1 MYQTQL
7 LIRKQLT
14 AAWRYR
20 WPAIFLGWLVCAA
33 GWVGVMKIPNVYEA
47 NARLYIDADAILTP
61 LLRGISMD
69 SSLQAQV
76 DLLSRTLMSRPNLE
90 KLVSKT
96 DLNLQVDTPA
106 QKQALV
112 ARLSTDIKLVPQTR
126 SLFEISYRNESAK
139 LAYDIVQ
146 AMLTAFVEGKAGNNR
161 NDLENANRFIESQ
174 IGFYERQLRESE
186 RRRAEFRT
194 RYTDLLPSD
203 DGTSRL
209 QGAVEAVRSLSGQ
222 IADAQARRVSLA
234 KELAGTPPLLVSES
248 SAVASSG
255 GGGSPRLEAEQ
266 QKLRELRLRLTDAH
280 PDVIAQQQLV
290 AAMRSGKLGR
300 DPGEVTAS
308 RPAVASAPA
317 VANPVYEQLK
327 VRMVDTDSSISSLQ
341 RQLADASKERE
352 RLDAIARSAPG
363 LQAEALNLDRDY
375 GVLQTNYSALLARR
389 ESMRISAAAEANAD
403 QVKIQVIEPPLIPT
417 VPVAPQR
424 SKLITGVLVAGLAAG
439 IGLALVLVQLDQSFH
454 TTDDLRHL
462 GYPVVGGVS
471 LLGATVPL
479 FRRLVTV
486 SSFAVAII
494 VPCIIYGGLLVRLMR
509 SGSA

>member
-1 MYQTQL
+1 MYQTQQ

-47 NARLYIDADAILTP
+47 DARLYIDADAILTP

-106 QKQALV
+106 EKQAMV
-112 ARLSTDIKLVPQTR
+112 AKLSNEIRLIPQTR
-126 SLFEISYRNESAK
+126 SLFVISYRNESPK

-161 NDLENANRFIESQ
+161 TDLENANRFIESQ
-174 IGFYERQLRESE
+174 LAFYERQLRDSE
-186 RRRAEFRT
+186 RRRAEFRA
-194 RYTDLLPSD
+194 RYIDLLPG
-203 DGTSRL
+203 DGGSSRL

-234 KELAGTPPLLVSES
+234 KELAGTPPLLVTES
-248 SAVASSG
+248 TGGG
-255 GGGSPRLEAEQ
+255 GGGSPRLEAEE

-280 PDVIAQQQLV
+280 PDVIGQRQV
-290 AAMRSGKLGR
+290 IAAIRSGKLGR
-300 DPGEVTAS
+300 DPSDAP
-308 RPAVASAPA
+308 RAAAPAAPA
-317 VANPVYEQLK
+317 VPNPVYEQLK
-327 VRMVDTDSSISSLQ
+327 VRLVDTDASISSLQ
-341 RQLADASKERE
+341 RQLADATKERD
-352 RLDAIARSAPG
+352 RLDAIAKGAPG

-375 GVLQTNYSALLARR
+375 GVLQTNYSALLSRR

-403 QVKIQVIEPPLIPT
+403 QVKIQVIEPPLVPT

-439 IGLALVLVQLDQSFH
+439 LGLALLLVQLDQSFH
-454 TTDDLRHL
+454 TTDDLRDL
-462 GYPVVGGVS
+462 GYPVAGGVS
-471 LLGATVPL
+471 LLGNAVPL
-479 FRRLVTV
+479 SRRWVTV
-486 SSFAVAII
+486 SSFAIALLL
-494 VPCIIYGGLLVRLMR
+494 PCIIYGGLIIRLIR
-509 SGSA
+509 SGAA

>member
-33 GWVGVMKIPNVYEA
+33 GWVGVMKIPNTYEA
-47 NARLYIDADAILTP
+47 DARLYIDADAILTP

-106 QKQALV
+106 EKQALV
-112 ARLSTDIKLVPQTR
+112 AKLSTEIKLIPQTR
-126 SLFEISYRNESAK
+126 NLFVISYRNENPK

-161 NDLENANRFIESQ
+161 SDLENANRFIESQ
-174 IGFYERQLRESE
+174 LGFYERQLRDSE
-186 RRRAEFRT
+186 RRRADFRT
-194 RYTDLLPSD
+194 RYVDLLPG
-203 DGTSRL
+203 DGGASRL

-222 IADAQARRVSLA
+222 IADAQARRMSLA
-234 KELAGTPPLLVSES
+234 KELAGTPPLLV
-248 SAVASSG
+248 ADATG
-255 GGGSPRLEAEQ
+255 GGAGGSPRLEAEE

-280 PDVIAQQQLV
+280 PDVIAQRQLI
-290 AAMRSGKLGR
+290 AAMRAGKLGR
-300 DPGEVTAS
+300 DPGDIS
-308 RPAVASAPA
+308 RVPQAGAPA
-317 VANPVYEQLK
+317 VPNPVYEQLK
-327 VRMVDTDSSISSLQ
+327 VRLVDTDASISSLQ
-341 RQLADASKERE
+341 RQLADATKERD
-352 RLDAIARSAPG
+352 RLDAIAKSAPG

-375 GVLQTNYSALLARR
+375 SVLQTNYSALLARR

-403 QVKIQVIEPPLIPT
+403 QVKIQVIEPPLVPS

-424 SKLITGVLVAGLAAG
+424 GKLITGVLVAGLAAG
-439 IGLALVLVQLDQSFH
+439 LGLALVLVQLDQSFH
-454 TTDDLRHL
+454 TTDDLRSI

-471 LLGATVPL
+471 LLGAGVPL
-479 FRRLVTV
+479 IRRFFSM
-486 SSFAVAII
+486 SSFAVAILL
-494 VPCIIYGGLLVRLMR
+494 PCIIYGGLLIRLIR
-509 SGSA
+509 SGAA

>member
-7 LIRKQLT
+7 LIRKQLK

-126 SLFEISYRNESAK
+126 NLFEISYRNESAK
-139 LAYDIVQ
+139 LSYDIVQ

-161 NDLENANRFIESQ
+161 SDLENANRFIESQ

-194 RYTDLLPSD
+194 RYTDLLPG
-203 DGTSRL
+203 DGGSSRL

-234 KELAGTPPLLVSES
+234 KELAGTPPLLVSEPTGVTS
-248 SAVASSG
+248 S
-255 GGGSPRLEAEQ
+255 GGGSPRLEAEE
-266 QKLRELRLRLTDAH
+266 QKLGELRLRLTDAH
-280 PDVIAQQQLV
+280 PDVVAQRQLI
-290 AAMRSGKLGR
+290 AAMRSGKMGR
-300 DPGEVTAS
+300 DPASNVS
-308 RPAVASAPA
+308 RPTVGSAPA
-317 VANPVYEQLK
+317 VPNPVYEQLK

-341 RQLADASKERE
+341 RQLADSSKERE
-352 RLDAIARSAPG
+352 RLEIIAKSAPG

-403 QVKIQVIEPPLIPT
+403 QVKIQVIEPPLVPS

-439 IGLALVLVQLDQSFH
+439 VGLALVLVQLDQSFH

-479 FRRLVTV
+479 LRRLVTV
-486 SSFAVAII
+486 SSFAAAII
-494 VPCIIYGGLLVRLMR
+494 LPCLIYGGLLVRLAR
-509 SGSA
+509 SGAA

>member
-20 WPAIFLGWLVCAA
+20 WPAVFLGWLVCAA
-33 GWVGVMKIPNVYEA
+33 GWVGVMKIPNTYEA
-47 NARLYIDADAILTP
+47 DARLYIDADAILTP

-106 QKQALV
+106 EKQAMV
-112 ARLSTDIKLVPQTR
+112 ARLSTEIKLVPQTR
-126 SLFEISYRNESAK
+126 NLFVITYRNENPK

-161 NDLENANRFIESQ
+161 TDLENANRFIESQ
-174 IGFYERQLRESE
+174 LGFYERQLRDSE
-186 RRRAEFRT
+186 RRRAEFRA
-194 RYTDLLPSD
+194 RYTDLLPG
-203 DGTSRL
+203 DGGSSRL

-248 SAVASSG
+248 TGGGG
-255 GGGSPRLEAEQ
+255 GGGSPRLEAEE

-280 PDVIAQQQLV
+280 PDVIAQKQV
-290 AAMRSGKLGR
+290 IAAMRSGKLGR
-300 DPGEVTAS
+300 DPGEAPRAFVPNT
-308 RPAVASAPA
+308 PA

-327 VRMVDTDSSISSLQ
+327 VRLVDTDASISSLQ
-341 RQLADASKERE
+341 RQLADATKERD
-352 RLDAIARSAPG
+352 RLDSIAKSSPG

-375 GVLQTNYSALLARR
+375 GVLQTNYSALLSRR

-424 SKLITGVLVAGLAAG
+424 SKLISGVLVAGLAAG
-439 IGLALVLVQLDQSFH
+439 IGLALLLVQLDQSFH
-454 TTDDLRHL
+454 TTDDLRNL

-471 LLGATVPL
+471 LLGATVPVV
-479 FRRLVTV
+479 RRLVTI
-486 SSFAVAII
+486 SSFAIAVLL
-494 VPCIIYGGLLVRLMR
+494 PCLIYGGLLLRLLR
-509 SGSA
+509 SGAA

>member
-20 WPAIFLGWLVCAA
+20 WPAVFLGWLVCAA
-33 GWVGVMKIPNVYEA
+33 GWVGVMKIPNTYEA
-47 NARLYIDADAILTP
+47 DARLYIDADAILTP

-106 QKQALV
+106 EKQAMV
-112 ARLSTDIKLVPQTR
+112 GRLSTEIKLVPQTR
-126 SLFEISYRNESAK
+126 NLFVISYRNENPK

-161 NDLENANRFIESQ
+161 SDLENANRFIESQ
-174 IGFYERQLRESE
+174 LAFYERQLRDSE
-186 RRRAEFRT
+186 RRRAEFRA
-194 RYTDLLPSD
+194 RYTDLLPG
-203 DGTSRL
+203 DGGSSRL

-234 KELAGTPPLLVSES
+234 KELAGTPPLLVTES
-248 SAVASSG
+248 VGGGSG
-255 GGGSPRLEAEQ
+255 GGGSPRLEAEE

-280 PDVIAQQQLV
+280 PDVIAQKQV
-290 AAMRSGKLGR
+290 IAAMRSGKLGR
-300 DPGEVTAS
+300 DPGEAPRVSA
-308 RPAVASAPA
+308 PNAPA
-317 VANPVYEQLK
+317 VPNPVYEQLK
-327 VRMVDTDSSISSLQ
+327 VRLVDTDASISSLQ
-341 RQLADASKERE
+341 RQLADATKERD
-352 RLDAIARSAPG
+352 RLDAIAKSAPG

-375 GVLQTNYSALLARR
+375 GVLQTNYSALLSRR

-403 QVKIQVIEPPLIPT
+403 QVKIQIIEPPLVPT
-417 VPVAPQR
+417 IPVAPQR

-439 IGLALVLVQLDQSFH
+439 LGLALLLVQLDQSFH
-454 TTDDLRHL
+454 TTDDLRSL

-471 LLGATVPL
+471 LLGTTVPL
-479 FRRLVTV
+479 ARRLITI
-486 SSFAVAII
+486 STFAAAILL
-494 VPCIIYGGLLVRLMR
+494 PCVIYGGLLIRLLR
-509 SGSA
+509 NGTA

>member
-20 WPAIFLGWLVCAA
+20 WPAVFLGWLVCAA
-33 GWVGVMKIPNVYEA
+33 GWVGVMKIPNTYEA
-47 NARLYIDADAILTP
+47 DARLYIDADAILTP

-106 QKQALV
+106 EKQAMV
-112 ARLSTDIKLVPQTR
+112 ARLSTEIKLVPQTR
-126 SLFEISYRNESAK
+126 NLFVISYRNENPK

-161 NDLENANRFIESQ
+161 TDLENANRFIESQ
-174 IGFYERQLRESE
+174 LGFYERQLRDSE
-186 RRRAEFRT
+186 RRRAEFRA
-194 RYTDLLPSD
+194 RYTDLLPG
-203 DGTSRL
+203 DGGSSRL

-234 KELAGTPPLLVSES
+234 KELAGTPPILVTES
-248 SAVASSG
+248 TGG
-255 GGGSPRLEAEQ
+255 GGGSPRLEAEE

-280 PDVIAQQQLV
+280 PDVIAQKQV
-290 AAMRSGKLGR
+290 IAAMRSGKLGR
-300 DPGEVTAS
+300 DPSDAPRAS
-308 RPAVASAPA
+308 VPNAPA
-317 VANPVYEQLK
+317 VPNPVYEQLK
-327 VRMVDTDSSISSLQ
+327 VRLVDTDASISSLQ
-341 RQLADASKERE
+341 RQLADATKERD
-352 RLDAIARSAPG
+352 RLDAIAKSSPG

-375 GVLQTNYSALLARR
+375 GVLQTNYSALLSRR

-403 QVKIQVIEPPLIPT
+403 QVKIQIIEPPLVPT

-424 SKLITGVLVAGLAAG
+424 SKLISAVLVAGLAAG
-439 IGLALVLVQLDQSFH
+439 TGLALLLVQLDQSFH
-454 TTDDLRHL
+454 TTEDLRHL

-471 LLGATVPL
+471 LLGATVPVM
-479 FRRLVTV
+479 RRLVTI
-486 SSFAVAII
+486 STFAIAILL
-494 VPCIIYGGLLVRLMR
+494 PCVIYGGLLIRLLR
-509 SGSA
+509 SGAA

>member
-7 LIRKQLT
+7 LIRKQLA

-33 GWVGVMKIPNVYEA
+33 GWVGVLKIPNTYEA
-47 NARLYIDADAILTP
+47 DARLYIDADAILTP

-112 ARLSTDIKLVPQTR
+112 ARLSNEIKLVPQTR
-126 SLFEISYRNESAK
+126 NLFVISYRNENPK

-161 NDLENANRFIESQ
+161 TDLENANRFIESQ
-174 IGFYERQLRESE
+174 IGFYERQLRDSE
-186 RRRAEFRT
+186 RRRAEFRA

-203 DGTSRL
+203 GGTSRL
-209 QGAVEAVRSLSGQ
+209 QGALEAVRSMSGQ

-234 KELAGTPPLLVSES
+234 KELAGTPPLLVTES
-248 SAVASSG
+248 TGGSG
-255 GGGSPRLEAEQ
+255 GGGSPRLEAEE
-266 QKLRELRLRLTDAH
+266 QKLRELRFRLTDAH
-280 PDVIAQQQLV
+280 PDVIAQKQV
-290 AAMRSGKLGR
+290 IAAMRSGKLGR
-300 DPGEVTAS
+300 DPAETS
-308 RPAVASAPA
+308 RAPSNSAPA
-317 VANPVYEQLK
+317 VPNPVYEQLK
-327 VRMVDTDSSISSLQ
+327 VRLVDTDASISSLQ
-341 RQLADASKERE
+341 RQLADATKERE
-352 RLDAIARSAPG
+352 RLETIAKSAPG

-403 QVKIQVIEPPLIPT
+403 QVKIQIIEPPIVPT

-424 SKLITGVLVAGLAAG
+424 SKLLTAVLVAGLAG
-439 IGLALVLVQLDQSFH
+439 GVGLALILVQLDQSFH

-471 LLGATVPL
+471 LLGATEPL
-479 FRRLVTV
+479 FRRMVSI
-486 SSFAVAII
+486 SSFAVALI
-494 VPCIIYGGLLVRLMR
+494 VPCVIYGGLLMRLLR
-509 SGSA
+509 SGAA

>member
-7 LIRKQLT
+7 LIRKQLK

-47 NARLYIDADAILTP
+47 DARLYIDADAILTP
-61 LLRGISMD
+61 LLKGISMD

-76 DLLSRTLMSRPNLE
+76 ELLSRTLMSRPNLE

-112 ARLSTDIKLVPQTR
+112 ARLSSDIKLVPQTR
-126 SLFEISYRNESAK
+126 NLFVISYRNENPK

-161 NDLENANRFIESQ
+161 SDLENANRFIESQ
-174 IGFYERQLRESE
+174 IGFYERQLRDSE

-194 RYTDLLPSD
+194 RYTDLLPTD
-203 DGTSRL
+203 GGTSRL
-209 QGAVEAVRSLSGQ
+209 QGAVESVRSLSGQ

-234 KELAGTPPLLVSES
+234 KELAGTPPLLVTES
-248 SAVASSG
+248 TSSGG
-255 GGGSPRLEAEQ
+255 GGGSPRLEAEE

-280 PDVIAQQQLV
+280 PDVVAQKQV
-290 AAMRSGKLGR
+290 IAAMRGGRLGR
-300 DPGEVTAS
+300 DPGDTS
-308 RPAVASAPA
+308 RAPSAAAPA
-317 VANPVYEQLK
+317 VPNPVYEQLK
-327 VRMVDTDSSISSLQ
+327 VRLVDTDASISSLQ
-341 RQLADASKERE
+341 RQLADATKERD
-352 RLDAIARSAPG
+352 RLDGIAKSAPG

-403 QVKIQVIEPPLIPT
+403 QVKIQVIEPPLVPT

-424 SKLITGVLVAGLAAG
+424 SKLVSGVLIAGIAAG
-439 IGLALVLVQLDQSFH
+439 VGLALVLVQLDQSFH
-454 TTDDLRHL
+454 TTDDLRNL

-471 LLGATVPL
+471 LLGAAVPL
-479 FRRLVTV
+479 MRRFITI
-486 SSFAVAII
+486 SSFAVALIL
-494 VPCIIYGGLLVRLMR
+494 PCLIYGGLLIRLIR
-509 SGSA
+509 SGAA

>member
-7 LIRKQLT
+7 LIRKQLS

-20 WPAIFLGWLVCAA
+20 WPAVFLGWLVCAV
-33 GWVGVMKIPNVYEA
+33 GWVGVMKIPNTYEA
-47 NARLYIDADAILTP
+47 DARLYIDADAILTP

-106 QKQALV
+106 EKQALV
-112 ARLSTDIKLVPQTR
+112 ARLGTDIKLVPQTR
-126 SLFEISYRNESAK
+126 NLFVITYRNENPK

-146 AMLTAFVEGKAGNNR
+146 AMLTGFVEGKAGNNR
-161 NDLENANRFIESQ
+161 SDLENANRFIESQ
-174 IGFYERQLRESE
+174 LGFYERQLRDAE
-186 RRRAEFRT
+186 RRRAEFRA
-194 RYTDLLPSD
+194 RYTDLLPGD
-203 DGTSRL
+203 TGTSRL

-248 SAVASSG
+248 APSSA
-255 GGGSPRLEAEQ
+255 GGGSSRLAAEE
-266 QKLRELRLRLTDAH
+266 QKLSEMRLRLTDAH
-280 PDVIAQQQLV
+280 PDIIAQRQII
-290 AAMRSGKLGR
+290 AALRSGKLGR
-300 DPGEVTAS
+300 DTTDAPRA
-308 RPAVASAPA
+308 PVASSPA

-327 VRMVDTDSSISSLQ
+327 VRLVDTDASISSLQ
-341 RQLADASKERE
+341 RQLADATKERD
-352 RLDAIARSAPG
+352 RLDAIAKTAPG
-363 LQAEALNLDRDY
+363 LQADALNLDRDY

-403 QVKIQVIEPPLIPT
+403 QVKIQVIEPPLVPT
-417 VPVAPQR
+417 IPVAPQR
-424 SKLITGVLVAGLAAG
+424 SKLVTGVLVAGLAAG
-439 IGLALVLVQLDQSFH
+439 IGLALLLVQLDQSFH
-454 TTDDLRHL
+454 TTDDLRDL

-471 LLGATVPL
+471 LLGGTVPL

-486 SSFAVAII
+486 SSFVGAVML
-494 VPCIIYGGLLVRLMR
+494 PCIIYGGLLIRLIR

>member
-7 LIRKQLT
+7 LIRKQLS

-20 WPAIFLGWLVCAA
+20 WPAVFLGWLVCAV
-33 GWVGVMKIPNVYEA
+33 GWVGVMKIPNTYEA
-47 NARLYIDADAILTP
+47 DARLYIDADAILTP

-106 QKQALV
+106 EKQALV
-112 ARLSTDIKLVPQTR
+112 ARLSNDIKLVPQTR
-126 SLFEISYRNESAK
+126 NLFVITYRNENPK

-146 AMLTAFVEGKAGNNR
+146 AMLTGFVEGKAGNNR
-161 NDLENANRFIESQ
+161 SDLENANRFIESQ
-174 IGFYERQLRESE
+174 LSFYERQLRDAE
-186 RRRAEFRT
+186 RRRAEFRA
-194 RYTDLLPSD
+194 RYTDLLPGD
-203 DGTSRL
+203 GGTSRL

-234 KELAGTPPLLVSES
+234 KELAGTPPLLVSET
-248 SAVASSG
+248 AGGGG
-255 GGGSPRLEAEQ
+255 GGGSSRLAAEE
-266 QKLRELRLRLTDAH
+266 QKLGELRLRLTDAH
-280 PDVIAQQQLV
+280 PDIIAERQVIAALR
-290 AAMRSGKLGR
+290 AGKLGR
-300 DPGEVTAS
+300 DPADGVHA
-308 RPAVASAPA
+308 PVAGSPA

-327 VRMVDTDSSISSLQ
+327 VRLVDTDASISSLQ
-341 RQLADASKERE
+341 RQLADATKERD
-352 RLDAIARSAPG
+352 RLDAIAKTAPG
-363 LQAEALNLDRDY
+363 LQADALNLDRDY

-403 QVKIQVIEPPLIPT
+403 QVKIQVIEPPLIPS

-424 SKLITGVLVAGLAAG
+424 TKLVTGVLVAGLAAG
-439 IGLALVLVQLDQSFH
+439 LGLALLLVQLDQSFH
-454 TTDDLRHL
+454 TTDDLRSL

-471 LLGATVPL
+471 FLGGTVPL
-479 FRRLVTV
+479 LRRLVTV
-486 SSFAVAII
+486 SSFACAII
-494 VPCIIYGGLLVRLMR
+494 LPCVIYGGLLIRLIR

>member
-7 LIRKQLT
+7 LIRKQLS

-20 WPAIFLGWLVCAA
+20 WPAVFLGWLVCAV
-33 GWVGVMKIPNVYEA
+33 GWVGVMKIPNTYEA
-47 NARLYIDADAILTP
+47 DARLYIDADAILTP

-106 QKQALV
+106 EKQALV

-126 SLFEISYRNESAK
+126 NLFTITYRNENPK

-146 AMLTAFVEGKAGNNR
+146 AMLTGFVEGKAGNNR

-174 IGFYERQLRESE
+174 LNFYERQLRDSE

-194 RYTDLLPSD
+194 RYTDLLPGD
-203 DGTSRL
+203 GGTSRL
-209 QGAVEAVRSLSGQ
+209 QGAVEGVRSLSGQ

-248 SAVASSG
+248 VGGGATG
-255 GGGSPRLEAEQ
+255 GGGSSRLAAEE
-266 QKLRELRLRLTDAH
+266 QKLAELRLRLTDAH
-280 PDVIAQQQLV
+280 PDIVAQRQVIAALR
-290 AAMRSGKLGR
+290 AGKLGR
-300 DPGEVTAS
+300 DTSDAPRAPVAS
-308 RPAVASAPA
+308 SPAVP
-317 VANPVYEQLK
+317 NPVYEQLK
-327 VRMVDTDSSISSLQ
+327 VRLVDTDASISSLQ
-341 RQLADASKERE
+341 RQLADATKERD
-352 RLDAIARSAPG
+352 RLDAIAKTAPG
-363 LQAEALNLDRDY
+363 LQADALNLDRDY

-403 QVKIQVIEPPLIPT
+403 QVKIQVIEPPLVPS

-439 IGLALVLVQLDQSFH
+439 VGLALLLVQLDQSFH
-454 TTDDLRHL
+454 TTEDLRSL

-471 LLGATVPL
+471 LLGGAVPL
-479 FRRLVTV
+479 MKRLVTV
-486 SSFAVAII
+486 SSFTFAVIL
-494 VPCIIYGGLLVRLMR
+494 PCIIYGGLLIRLIR

>member
-20 WPAIFLGWLVCAA
+20 WPAVFLGWLVCAA
-33 GWVGVMKIPNVYEA
+33 GWVGVMKIPNTYEA
-47 NARLYIDADAILTP
+47 DARLYIDADAILTP

-106 QKQALV
+106 EKQAMV
-112 ARLSTDIKLVPQTR
+112 SRLSTEIKLLPQTR
-126 SLFEISYRNESAK
+126 NLFVISYRNENPK

-161 NDLENANRFIESQ
+161 TDLENANRFIESQ
-174 IGFYERQLRESE
+174 LAFYERQLRDSE
-186 RRRAEFRT
+186 RRRAEFRA
-194 RYTDLLPSD
+194 RYTDLLPG
-203 DGTSRL
+203 DGGSSRL

-234 KELAGTPPLLVSES
+234 KELAGTPPILVTES
-248 SAVASSG
+248 VGGSSG
-255 GGGSPRLEAEQ
+255 GGGSPRLEAEE

-280 PDVIAQQQLV
+280 PDVIAQKQLI
-290 AAMRSGKLGR
+290 AAMRSGKFGR
-300 DPGEVTAS
+300 DPSEAPRVSA
-308 RPAVASAPA
+308 PNAPA
-317 VANPVYEQLK
+317 VPNPVYEQLK
-327 VRMVDTDSSISSLQ
+327 VRLVDTDASISSLQ
-341 RQLADASKERE
+341 RQLADATKERD
-352 RLDAIARSAPG
+352 RLDAIAKSSPG

-375 GVLQTNYSALLARR
+375 GVLQTNYSALLSRR

-403 QVKIQVIEPPLIPT
+403 QVKIQIIEPPLVPT

-439 IGLALVLVQLDQSFH
+439 LGLALLLVQLDQSFH
-454 TTDDLRHL
+454 TTDDLRSL

-471 LLGATVPL
+471 LLGTAVPL
-479 FRRLVTV
+479 ARRLITI
-486 SSFAVAII
+486 STFAVA
-494 VPCIIYGGLLVRLMR
+494 VLLPCIIYGGLLIRLIR
-509 SGSA
+509 NGTA

>member
-1 MYQTQL
+1 MHQTQL
-7 LIRKQLT
+7 LVKKQLK

-47 NARLYIDADAILTP
+47 DARLYIDADAILTP

-90 KLVSKT
+90 RLVSKT

-126 SLFEISYRNESAK
+126 NLFVISYRNESPK

-161 NDLENANRFIESQ
+161 NDLENANRFIEGQ
-174 IGFYERQLRESE
+174 IAFYERQLRESE
-186 RRRAEFRT
+186 RRRAEFRA

-203 DGTSRL
+203 GGTSRL

-222 IADAQARRVSLA
+222 IADSQARRVALA
-234 KELAGTPPLLVSES
+234 KELAGTPPLLVAE
-248 SAVASSG
+248 ATGGGG
-255 GGGSPRLEAEQ
+255 GGGSPRLEAEE
-266 QKLRELRLRLTDAH
+266 QKLREMRLRLTDAH
-280 PDVIAQQQLV
+280 PDVVGQKQLI

-300 DPGEVTAS
+300 EPGDTS
-308 RPAVASAPA
+308 RAPVANAPA
-317 VANPVYEQLK
+317 VPNPVYEQLK
-327 VRMVDTDSSISSLQ
+327 VRLVDTDASISSLQ
-341 RQLADASKERE
+341 RQLADATKERD
-352 RLDAIARSAPG
+352 RLETIAKSAPG

-403 QVKIQVIEPPLIPT
+403 QVKIQVIEPPLVPT

-424 SKLITGVLVAGLAAG
+424 SKLVTGVLFAGLAAG

-454 TTDDLRHL
+454 TTDDLRNL

-479 FRRLVTV
+479 MRRLVSV
-486 SSFAVAII
+486 SSFAVALI
-494 VPCIIYGGLLVRLMR
+494 VPCLIYGGLLIRLIR
-509 SGSA
+509 SGAA

>member
-33 GWVGVMKIPNVYEA
+33 GWVGVMKIPNTYEA
-47 NARLYIDADAILTP
+47 DARLYIDADAILTP

-106 QKQALV
+106 EKQAMV
-112 ARLSTDIKLVPQTR
+112 ARLSTEIKLVPQTR
-126 SLFEISYRNESAK
+126 NLFVITYRNENAK

-161 NDLENANRFIESQ
+161 TDLENANRFIESQ
-174 IGFYERQLRESE
+174 LGFYERQLRESE
-186 RRRAEFRT
+186 RRRAEFRA
-194 RYTDLLPSD
+194 RYTDLLPG
-203 DGTSRL
+203 DGGSSRL
-209 QGAVEAVRSLSGQ
+209 QGAVEAVHSLSGQ

-234 KELAGTPPLLVSES
+234 KELAGTPPLLVTE
-248 SAVASSG
+248 ASG
-255 GGGSPRLEAEQ
+255 GGGAGGGSPRLEAEE

-280 PDVIAQQQLV
+280 PDVIAQKQMI
-290 AAMRSGKLGR
+290 AAIRSGKLGR
-300 DPGEVTAS
+300 DPSDAPRS
-308 RPAVASAPA
+308 VASAPA

-327 VRMVDTDSSISSLQ
+327 VRMVDTDASISSLQ
-341 RQLADASKERE
+341 RQLADATKERD
-352 RLDAIARSAPG
+352 RLDSIAKSSPG

-424 SKLITGVLVAGLAAG
+424 SKLISGVLVAGLAAG
-439 IGLALVLVQLDQSFH
+439 IGLALLLVQLDQSFH

-471 LLGATVPL
+471 LLGAAVPVM
-479 FRRLVTV
+479 RRVITV
-486 SSFAVAII
+486 SSFTAAILL
-494 VPCIIYGGLLVRLMR
+494 PCIIYGGLLIRLIR
-509 SGSA
+509 SGAA

>member
-20 WPAIFLGWLVCAA
+20 WPAVFLGWLVCAA
-33 GWVGVMKIPNVYEA
+33 GWVGVMKIPNTYEA
-47 NARLYIDADAILTP
+47 DARLYIDADAILTP

-96 DLNLQVDTPA
+96 DLNLQIDTPA
-106 QKQALV
+106 EKQAMV
-112 ARLSTDIKLVPQTR
+112 ARLSTEIKLVPQTR
-126 SLFEISYRNESAK
+126 NLFVISYRNENPK

-161 NDLENANRFIESQ
+161 TDLENANRFIESQ
-174 IGFYERQLRESE
+174 LGFYERQLRDSE
-186 RRRAEFRT
+186 RRRAEFRA
-194 RYTDLLPSD
+194 RYTDLLPG
-203 DGTSRL
+203 DGGSSRL

-234 KELAGTPPLLVSES
+234 KELAGTPPILVTES
-248 SAVASSG
+248 TGG
-255 GGGSPRLEAEQ
+255 GGGSPRLEAEE

-280 PDVIAQQQLV
+280 PDVIAQKQV
-290 AAMRSGKLGR
+290 IAAMRSGKLGR
-300 DPGEVTAS
+300 DPSDAPRAS
-308 RPAVASAPA
+308 VPNAPA
-317 VANPVYEQLK
+317 VPNPIYEQLK
-327 VRMVDTDSSISSLQ
+327 VRLVDTDASISSLQ
-341 RQLADASKERE
+341 RQLADATKERD
-352 RLDAIARSAPG
+352 RLDAIAKSSPG

-375 GVLQTNYSALLARR
+375 GVLQTNYSALLSRR

-403 QVKIQVIEPPLIPT
+403 QVKIQIIEPPLVPT

-424 SKLITGVLVAGLAAG
+424 SKLISAVLVAGLAAG
-439 IGLALVLVQLDQSFH
+439 TGLALLLVQLDQSFH
-454 TTDDLRHL
+454 TTEDLRHL

-471 LLGATVPL
+471 LLGATVPVM
-479 FRRLVTV
+479 RRLVTI
-486 SSFAVAII
+486 STFAIAILL
-494 VPCIIYGGLLVRLMR
+494 PCVIYGGLLIRLFR
-509 SGSA
+509 SGAA

>member
-47 NARLYIDADAILTP
+47 DARLYIDADAILTP

-112 ARLSTDIKLVPQTR
+112 ARLSTDVKLIPQTKN
-126 SLFEISYRNESAK
+126 LFVISYRNENPK

-161 NDLENANRFIESQ
+161 SDLENANRFIESQ
-174 IGFYERQLRESE
+174 ISFYERQLRDSE
-186 RRRAEFRT
+186 RRRAEFRA

-203 DGTSRL
+203 GGTSRL
-209 QGAVEAVRSLSGQ
+209 QGAIEAVRSLSGQ
-222 IADAQARRVSLA
+222 IADAQARRVALA

-248 SAVASSG
+248 VGGG
-255 GGGSPRLEAEQ
+255 GGGSSRLEAEE

-280 PDVIAQQQLV
+280 PDVVAQKQV
-290 AAMRSGKLGR
+290 IAAMRAGKLGR
-300 DPGEVTAS
+300 EPGDTAARGS
-308 RPAVASAPA
+308 AGASPAVP
-317 VANPVYEQLK
+317 NPVYEQLK
-327 VRMVDTDSSISSLQ
+327 VRLVDTDASISSLQ
-341 RQLADASKERE
+341 RQLADATKERE
-352 RLDAIARSAPG
+352 RLEAIAKSAPG

-403 QVKIQVIEPPLIPT
+403 QVKIQVIEPPLVPT
-417 VPVAPQR
+417 IPVAPQR
-424 SKLITGVLVAGLAAG
+424 TKLITGVLIAGLAAG
-439 IGLALVLVQLDQSFH
+439 VGLALVLVQLDQSFH

-479 FRRLVTV
+479 VRRVMTV
-486 SSFAVAII
+486 SSFAAAII
-494 VPCIIYGGLLVRLMR
+494 VPCVIYGGLLIRLIR
-509 SGSA
+509 SGAA

>member
-33 GWVGVMKIPNVYEA
+33 GWVGVMKIPNTYEA
-47 NARLYIDADAILTP
+47 DARLYIDADAILTP

-106 QKQALV
+106 EKQVMV
-112 ARLSTDIKLVPQTR
+112 AKLSTEIKLVPQTR
-126 SLFEISYRNESAK
+126 NLFVITYRNENPK

-161 NDLENANRFIESQ
+161 TDLENANRFIESQ
-174 IGFYERQLRESE
+174 LGFYERQLRDSE
-186 RRRAEFRT
+186 RRRAEFRA
-194 RYTDLLPSD
+194 RYTDLLPG
-203 DGTSRL
+203 DGGSSRL
-209 QGAVEAVRSLSGQ
+209 QGAIEAVRSLSGQ

-234 KELAGTPPLLVSES
+234 KELAGTPPLLVTES
-248 SAVASSG
+248 TGSSG
-255 GGGSPRLEAEQ
+255 GGGSPRLEAEE

-280 PDVIAQQQLV
+280 PDVIAQKQV
-290 AAMRSGKLGR
+290 IAAMRSGKLGR
-300 DPGEVTAS
+300 DPSDSPRAFV
-308 RPAVASAPA
+308 PNAPA
-317 VANPVYEQLK
+317 VPNPVYEQLK
-327 VRMVDTDSSISSLQ
+327 VRLVDTDASISSLQ
-341 RQLADASKERE
+341 RQLADATKERD
-352 RLDAIARSAPG
+352 RLDAIAKSSPG

-375 GVLQTNYSALLARR
+375 GVLQTNYSALLSRR

-403 QVKIQVIEPPLIPT
+403 QVKIQVIEPPLVPT

-439 IGLALVLVQLDQSFH
+439 MGLALLLVQLDQSFH
-454 TTDDLRHL
+454 TTDDLRNL

-471 LLGATVPL
+471 LLGATIPIM
-479 FRRLVTV
+479 RRLLTI
-486 SSFAVAII
+486 SSFAIAVLL
-494 VPCIIYGGLLVRLMR
+494 PCVIYGGLLLRLLR
-509 SGSA
+509 SGAA